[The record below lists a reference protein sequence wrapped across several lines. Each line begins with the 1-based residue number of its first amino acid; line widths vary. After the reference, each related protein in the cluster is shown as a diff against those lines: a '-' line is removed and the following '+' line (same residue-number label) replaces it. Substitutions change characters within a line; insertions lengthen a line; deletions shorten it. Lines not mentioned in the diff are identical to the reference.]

1 MPLNQNN
8 IRIVV
13 TGMGAVTPIGT
24 GVDTYWNN
32 LTAGVSGI
40 APITGFDA
48 SQLPVRFAG
57 EVRDF
62 DAEAAIPKAYIKN
75 LAPFGQYA
83 FAAAQEALDMSGMEI
98 DPFRTGIVMGTAM
111 DGVAEIANTQAE
123 YDAAER
129 KKVSPRFVP
138 KILGNMAPCQI
149 AIANN
154 IRGPSLTVNTA
165 CSSGIDA
172 VYVACMLLQSGAAE
186 AMVAVGGESI
196 MCDITIASLAAAQA
210 LSRSNDDPAHA
221 CKPFD
226 LHRNGFVMGEGGGAL
241 VLETL
246 DHALARGARIY
257 AEVLSCANNNDAF
270 HITSPR
276 PGGEGG
282 ALCMAAALEQAGH
295 KPDDVD

>member
-98 DPFRTGIVMGTAM
+98 EDVYKRQVFKCPP
-111 DGVAEIANTQAE
+111 
-123 YDAAER
+123 ER
-129 KKVSPRFVP
+129 PHFKLAPKNSVS
-138 KILGNMAPCQI
+138 
-149 AIANN
+149 
-154 IRGPSLTVNTA
+154 
-165 CSSGIDA
+165 
-172 VYVACMLLQSGAAE
+172 
-186 AMVAVGGESI
+186 
-196 MCDITIASLAAAQA
+196 
-210 LSRSNDDPAHA
+210 LSKGMRS
-221 CKPFD
+221 
-226 LHRNGFVMGEGGGAL
+226 R
-241 VLETL
+241 
-246 DHALARGARIY
+246 R
-257 AEVLSCANNNDAF
+257 S
-270 HITSPR
+270 
-276 PGGEGG
+276 
-282 ALCMAAALEQAGH
+282 
-295 KPDDVD
+295 